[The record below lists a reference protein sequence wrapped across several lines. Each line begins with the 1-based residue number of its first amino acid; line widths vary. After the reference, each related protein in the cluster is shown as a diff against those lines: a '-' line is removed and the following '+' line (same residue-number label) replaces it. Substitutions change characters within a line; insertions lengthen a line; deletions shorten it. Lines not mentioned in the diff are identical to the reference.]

1 MRTKEHADA
10 HASNN
15 KATSHTEALAI
26 SHLTRVKRSTTRRI
40 QKRANAR
47 HCRLKFI
54 EFRLAVKRGE
64 GKRGFKGSRNT
75 TRPSSPANSDP
86 LLARFQETGR
96 ANRQITFEPAPSGTT
111 TVWYTHDSMPNKSNP
126 VLPSHGFDSF
136 DSTFGIWSN
145 GVLHR
150 GWRRTGE
157 RKVHV
162 LTAKVNPSPPPLD
175 FYLRAYGSGRM
186 GRKVDDCLIKFE
198 RKFLFL
204 VSASEAGFTV
214 ERDELRRYDRAF
226 AWIYMY
232 RIYDSWKDNVQ
243 MKSNY
248 FRENLAISWNI
259 YQWFRSNATWNDN
272 FGILKNHREERITTH
287 IEIVATQKDKNLPVE
302 EATFSI
308 LFGNNTNIPDPFS
321 FFRRWSNRFREG
333 MASITFSPNDSNLA
347 RLLIWTIEERTTLH
361 PWPRQSSAIGE
372 SSANEVFTRGWK
384 RSSTGTVYALRK
396 QKSKPPGVDVFSRE
410 TFRET
415 SIPYEMAD

>member
-136 DSTFGIWSN
+136 DSTFGIWIERCSSSGMKKNRRKKGARPDSESQSLPSSSRLLSTSVRIRTN
-145 GVLHR
+145 GSES
-150 GWRRTGE
+150 RRLSDKIWKEVSFPGFSQRSWFHGGE
-157 RKVHV
+157 RWVE
-162 LTAKVNPSPPPLD
+162 AIWSC
-175 FYLRAYGSGRM
+175 F
-186 GRKVDDCLIKFE
+186 CLNIY
-198 RKFLFL
+198 
-204 VSASEAGFTV
+204 VSNIWFV
-214 ERDELRRYDRAF
+214 ER
-226 AWIYMY
+226 
-232 RIYDSWKDNVQ
+232 
-243 MKSNY
+243 
-248 FRENLAISWNI
+248 
-259 YQWFRSNATWNDN
+259 
-272 FGILKNHREERITTH
+272 
-287 IEIVATQKDKNLPVE
+287 
-302 EATFSI
+302 
-308 LFGNNTNIPDPFS
+308 
-321 FFRRWSNRFREG
+321 
-333 MASITFSPNDSNLA
+333 
-347 RLLIWTIEERTTLH
+347 
-361 PWPRQSSAIGE
+361 
-372 SSANEVFTRGWK
+372 
-384 RSSTGTVYALRK
+384 
-396 QKSKPPGVDVFSRE
+396 
-410 TFRET
+410 
-415 SIPYEMAD
+415 